1 MGSGSRGNSL
11 LIAAKDGVTNTTVM
25 VDCGFSIRE
34 TERRLARAGCRFSD
48 LSAIVVTHEHSD
60 HAGGVVALARRH
72 HIPVWMSYGTF
83 QSLKKDF
90 SGIDLNFCRDGD
102 RFSIGNLQLS
112 AFTVSHDA
120 QEPLQFHVTDG
131 AVKFGLLT
139 DTGQITSRVSSA
151 LASCDVLMIEC
162 NYDEAMLEKS
172 FYPYYLKKRISST
185 FGHLSNER
193 AADFLS
199 GLDTTRLKKVVCAHL
214 SQNNNLPKLAKEA
227 IASAVNTA
235 RTEVLVAG
243 QKDGFDWLEVS

>member
-1 MGSGSRGNSL
+1 
-11 LIAAKDGVTNTTVM
+11 
-25 VDCGFSIRE
+25 
-34 TERRLARAGCRFSD
+34 
-48 LSAIVVTHEHSD
+48 
-60 HAGGVVALARRH
+60 
-72 HIPVWMSYGTF
+72 
-83 QSLKKDF
+83 
-90 SGIDLNFCRDGD
+90 
-102 RFSIGNLQLS
+102 
-112 AFTVSHDA
+112 
-120 QEPLQFHVTDG
+120 
-131 AVKFGLLT
+131 
-139 DTGQITSRVSSA
+139 
-151 LASCDVLMIEC
+151 MIEC

-243 QKDGFDWLEVS
+243 QQDGFDWLEVS